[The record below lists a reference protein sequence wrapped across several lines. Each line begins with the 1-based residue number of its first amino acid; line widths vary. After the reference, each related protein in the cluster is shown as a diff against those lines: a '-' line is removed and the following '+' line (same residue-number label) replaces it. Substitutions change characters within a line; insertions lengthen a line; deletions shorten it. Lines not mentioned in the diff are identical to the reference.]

1 MVLYGVPMF
10 LNEDLAAL
18 LESRRNELGLGHRSL
33 ADRSRTPR
41 SSIKRYIE
49 DPGSMRLSILFRV
62 LAALDL
68 TIADVAALEHVDHSR
83 TAA

>member
-1 MVLYGVPMF
+1 MVLYGEPMF

-18 LESRRNELGLGHRSL
+18 LEGRRKELGLGHRSL

-41 SSIKRYIE
+41 SSIKRYLE
-49 DPGSMRLSILFRV
+49 DPESMRFGTLCRV

-68 TIADVAALEHVDHSR
+68 TLTDITALESR
-83 TAA
+83 RRSHTAA